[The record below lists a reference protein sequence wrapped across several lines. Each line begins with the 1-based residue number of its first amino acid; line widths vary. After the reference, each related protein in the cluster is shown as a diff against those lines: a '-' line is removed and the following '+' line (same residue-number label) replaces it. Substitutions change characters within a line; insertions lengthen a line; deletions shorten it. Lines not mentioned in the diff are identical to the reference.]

1 MEASRSG
8 GSSQFSAARS
18 AATWK
23 TRRLGD
29 GGEPWLERTGRA
41 PDIRYNFPKVDDLK
55 VLIVADDPLARA
67 GLAAVLT
74 HGTGVTVVGQIERKS
89 ATPSALDVF
98 RPTVVVWDL
107 GWESDSASTEG
118 LEYLSALS
126 DGAIPVVALV
136 SDQRQAVG
144 AWLAGSRGL
153 LLRASP
159 GANLRAAVR
168 AVSQGLMALDP
179 ELSPALLP
187 SVERSG
193 EKPAG
198 PNFNEPI
205 TRELTPRETQVLQL
219 LAEGLPNKVIAARL
233 DISEHTVKFHI
244 NSIMGKLGAQSRTD
258 AVMRATRSGL
268 ILL

>member
-1 MEASRSG
+1 MG
-8 GSSQFSAARS
+8 
-18 AATWK
+18 
-23 TRRLGD
+23 
-29 GGEPWLERTGRA
+29 RTGLA
-41 PDIRYNFPKVDDLK
+41 PDIRYNFLKVDGLK

-74 HGTGVTVVGQIERKS
+74 SGAGVTVVGQIEGKS
-89 ATPSALDVF
+89 AAPSAVDVF

-107 GWESDSASTEG
+107 GWDPVRGLVESPAAG
-118 LEYLSALS
+118 LEQLSALA
-126 DGAIPVVALV
+126 DGAIPIVALV
-136 SDQRQAVG
+136 SDQRQAIG

-153 LLRASP
+153 LLRASL

-179 ELSPALLP
+179 ELSQALLP
-187 SVERSG
+187 ATERSG
-193 EKPAG
+193 ERPAG
-198 PNFNEPI
+198 PEGSELTP
-205 TRELTPRETQVLQL
+205 RELTSRETQVLQL
-219 LAEGLPNKVIAARL
+219 LAEGLPNKVIASQL

>member
-1 MEASRSG
+1 MR
-8 GSSQFSAARS
+8 
-18 AATWK
+18 K
-23 TRRLGD
+23 
-29 GGEPWLERTGRA
+29 TGRT
-41 PDIRYNFPKVDDLK
+41 PDIRYNFLKVNGLK

-74 HGTGVTVVGQIERKS
+74 QGPEVQVVGQMDGKS
-89 ATPSALDVF
+89 ATPSAVEVF

-107 GWESDSASTEG
+107 GWDPVRGLDESPGTE
-118 LEYLSALS
+118 LEKLSALS
-126 DGAIPVVALV
+126 DADFPIIALV
-136 SDQRQAVG
+136 SDERQASS

-153 LLRASP
+153 LLRTSP

-179 ELSPALLP
+179 ELSPALMP
-187 SVERSG
+187 SFDRSAERSG
-193 EKPAG
+193 ERPAVPG
-198 PNFNEPI
+198 GFDPI
-205 TRELTPRETQVLQL
+205 TRELNPRETQVLQL
-219 LAEGLPNKVIAARL
+219 LAEGLPNKVIASQL

>member
-1 MEASRSG
+1 M
-8 GSSQFSAARS
+8 SAARS
-18 AATWK
+18 AGRWR
-23 TRRLGD
+23 TRRSGNS
-29 GGEPWLERTGRA
+29 GEPRSERTGLA
-41 PDIRYNFPKVDDLK
+41 TDIRYNFLNVDDLK

-74 HGTGVTVVGQIERKS
+74 YGAGVIVVGQIEGKS

-107 GWESDSASTEG
+107 GWDPVRGLDESPAAG
-118 LEYLSALS
+118 LEQLSALA
-126 DGAIPVVALV
+126 DGNLPIVALV

-144 AWLAGSRGL
+144 AWLAGSKGL

-159 GANLRAAVR
+159 AANLRAAVR

-179 ELSPALLP
+179 ELSTALLSP
-187 SVERSG
+187 TERSG
-193 EKPAG
+193 GGPAV
-198 PNFNEPI
+198 PEVPELI
-205 TRELTPRETQVLQL
+205 PRELTPRETQVLHL
-219 LAEGLPNKVIAARL
+219 LAEGLPNKVIASQL

>member
-1 MEASRSG
+1 M
-8 GSSQFSAARS
+8 
-18 AATWK
+18 
-23 TRRLGD
+23 
-29 GGEPWLERTGRA
+29 
-41 PDIRYNFPKVDDLK
+41 
-55 VLIVADDPLARA
+55 ADDPLARA

-74 HGTGVTVVGQIERKS
+74 HGAGVTVVGQIEGNS

-107 GWESDSASTEG
+107 GWASASTEG

-126 DGAIPVVALV
+126 DGAIPIVALV
-136 SDQRQAVG
+136 SGQRQAAG
-144 AWLAGSRGL
+144 AWLAGSKGL

-159 GANLRAAVR
+159 GANLRAAVT

-179 ELSPALLP
+179 ELSQALLP
-187 SVERSG
+187 AVDRSG
-193 EKPAG
+193 ERPAG
-198 PNFNEPI
+198 PEFNEP
-205 TRELTPRETQVLQL
+205 TPRELTPRETQVLQL
-219 LAEGLPNKVIAARL
+219 LAEGLPNKVIASQL

>member
-1 MEASRSG
+1 M
-8 GSSQFSAARS
+8 
-18 AATWK
+18 
-23 TRRLGD
+23 D
-29 GGEPWLERTGRA
+29 G
-41 PDIRYNFPKVDDLK
+41 LK
-55 VLIVADDPLARA
+55 ILIVADDPLARA

-74 HGTGVTVVGQIERKS
+74 HGAAVTVVGQIEGNS
-89 ATPSALDVF
+89 ATPSAVDVF

-107 GWESDSASTEG
+107 GWDPVRGIDEGPAAG
-118 LEYLSALS
+118 LEQLSALS
-126 DGAIPVVALV
+126 DGVIPIVALV

-168 AVSQGLMALDP
+168 AVSQGLMVLDP

-187 SVERSG
+187 TAERSG
-193 EKPAG
+193 VRPDG
-198 PNFNEPI
+198 PEGIEPI
-205 TRELTPRETQVLQL
+205 PRELTHRETQVLQL
-219 LAEGLPNKVIAARL
+219 LAEGLPNKVIAAQL

>member
-1 MEASRSG
+1 M
-8 GSSQFSAARS
+8 
-18 AATWK
+18 
-23 TRRLGD
+23 
-29 GGEPWLERTGRA
+29 
-41 PDIRYNFPKVDDLK
+41 
-55 VLIVADDPLARA
+55 ADDPLARA

-74 HGTGVTVVGQIERKS
+74 SGAGVTVVGQIEGKS
-89 ATPSALDVF
+89 AAPSAVDVF

-107 GWESDSASTEG
+107 GWDPVRGLVESPAAG
-118 LEYLSALS
+118 LEQLSALA
-126 DGAIPVVALV
+126 DGAIPIVALV

-153 LLRASP
+153 LLRTSP
-159 GANLRAAVR
+159 GATLRAAVR

-179 ELSPALLP
+179 ELSLALLP
-187 SVERSG
+187 TAERS
-193 EKPAG
+193 AG
-198 PNFNEPI
+198 PEAA
-205 TRELTPRETQVLQL
+205 ELTPRETQVLQL
-219 LAEGLPNKVIAARL
+219 LAEGLPNKVIASQL

>member
-1 MEASRSG
+1 M
-8 GSSQFSAARS
+8 
-18 AATWK
+18 
-23 TRRLGD
+23 
-29 GGEPWLERTGRA
+29 
-41 PDIRYNFPKVDDLK
+41 
-55 VLIVADDPLARA
+55 ADDPLARA

-74 HGTGVTVVGQIERKS
+74 HGAGVTVVGQIEGKS
-89 ATPSALDVF
+89 ASPSAVEVF

-107 GWESDSASTEG
+107 GWETDGGPAAG
-118 LEYLSALS
+118 LEQLSALS
-126 DGAIPVVALV
+126 EGAIPIVTLV
-136 SDQRQAVG
+136 SDQRRAVG

-153 LLRASP
+153 MLRASP

-198 PNFNEPI
+198 PEFSEP
-205 TRELTPRETQVLQL
+205 TPPELTPRETQVLQL
-219 LAEGLPNKVIAARL
+219 LAEGLPNKVIASQL

>member
-1 MEASRSG
+1 MG
-8 GSSQFSAARS
+8 
-18 AATWK
+18 
-23 TRRLGD
+23 
-29 GGEPWLERTGRA
+29 
-41 PDIRYNFPKVDDLK
+41 LK
-55 VLIVADDPLARA
+55 VLIVADDPLARV

-74 HGTGVTVVGQIERKS
+74 HGAGVTVVGQIEGKS
-89 ATPSALDVF
+89 AAPSAVDVF
-98 RPTVVVWDL
+98 RPSVVVWDL
-107 GWESDSASTEG
+107 GWDPVRGLDESPAAG
-118 LEYLSALS
+118 LEQLSALS
-126 DGAIPVVALV
+126 DSNLPIVALV

-159 GANLRAAVR
+159 GATLRASPGATLRAAVR

-179 ELSPALLP
+179 ELSLALLP
-187 SVERSG
+187 TAERS
-193 EKPAG
+193 AG
-198 PNFNEPI
+198 PEAA
-205 TRELTPRETQVLQL
+205 ELTPRETQVLQL
-219 LAEGLPNKVIAARL
+219 LAEGLPNKVIASQL

>member
-1 MEASRSG
+1 MDV
-8 GSSQFSAARS
+8 Q
-18 AATWK
+18 
-23 TRRLGD
+23 
-29 GGEPWLERTGRA
+29 
-41 PDIRYNFPKVDDLK
+41 K

-74 HGTGVTVVGQIERKS
+74 HGASVTVVGQIEGKS
-89 ATPSALDVF
+89 ATPSAVEVF
-98 RPTVVVWDL
+98 RPTVGVWDL
-107 GWESDSASTEG
+107 GWESDWGPAAG
-118 LEYLSALS
+118 LEQLSALS
-126 DGAIPVVALV
+126 EGEIPIVALV
-136 SDQRQAVG
+136 SDKGQAVG

-159 GANLRAAVR
+159 GANLRAAVT

-198 PNFNEPI
+198 PEFNEPT

-219 LAEGLPNKVIAARL
+219 LAEGLPNKVIASQL

>member
-1 MEASRSG
+1 M
-8 GSSQFSAARS
+8 
-18 AATWK
+18 
-23 TRRLGD
+23 
-29 GGEPWLERTGRA
+29 
-41 PDIRYNFPKVDDLK
+41 
-55 VLIVADDPLARA
+55 ADDPLARA
-67 GLAAVLT
+67 GLASVLT
-74 HGTGVTVVGQIERKS
+74 HEAGVTVVGQIVGNS
-89 ATPSALDVF
+89 ATPSAVDVF
-98 RPTVVVWDL
+98 RPTAVVWDL
-107 GWESDSASTEG
+107 GWDRVRGIDESPAAG
-118 LEYLSALS
+118 LEQLSALCE
-126 DGAIPVVALV
+126 GEIPIIARV
-136 SDQRQAVG
+136 SDQRKAAG

-159 GANLRAAVR
+159 GAYLRAAVR

-193 EKPAG
+193 ERPAG
-198 PNFNEPI
+198 PEFNGS
-205 TRELTPRETQVLQL
+205 TARELTPRETQVLQL
-219 LAEGLPNKVIAARL
+219 LAEGLPNKVIASQL

>member
-1 MEASRSG
+1 M
-8 GSSQFSAARS
+8 
-18 AATWK
+18 
-23 TRRLGD
+23 
-29 GGEPWLERTGRA
+29 
-41 PDIRYNFPKVDDLK
+41 
-55 VLIVADDPLARA
+55 ADDPLARA
-67 GLAAVLT
+67 GLAAVLA
-74 HGTGVTVVGQIERKS
+74 HGAGVTVVGQIEGKS
-89 ATPSALDVF
+89 ASPSEVDVF

-107 GWESDSASTEG
+107 GWVPVPGSDENPAAG
-118 LEYLSALS
+118 LEQLSALS
-126 DGAIPVVALV
+126 DGNLPGAIPIVALV

-144 AWLAGSRGL
+144 AWLAGARGL

-179 ELSPALLP
+179 DLSPALLP
-187 SVERSG
+187 PTERSG
-193 EKPAG
+193 DRPAG
-198 PNFNEPI
+198 PEGLERTPREL
-205 TRELTPRETQVLQL
+205 TPRELTPRETQVLQL
-219 LAEGLPNKVIAARL
+219 LAEGLPNKVIASQL

>member
-1 MEASRSG
+1 M
-8 GSSQFSAARS
+8 
-18 AATWK
+18 
-23 TRRLGD
+23 
-29 GGEPWLERTGRA
+29 
-41 PDIRYNFPKVDDLK
+41 
-55 VLIVADDPLARA
+55 ADDPLARA

-74 HGTGVTVVGQIERKS
+74 HGAGITVVGQIDGKS
-89 ATPSALDVF
+89 ADPSAVDVF

-107 GWESDSASTEG
+107 GWETVRGLDEDTG
-118 LEYLSALS
+118 LELLSALS
-126 DGAIPVVALV
+126 DGGIPIVALV
-136 SDQRQAVG
+136 SEQRQATG
-144 AWLAGSRGL
+144 AWVAGSRGL

-159 GANLRAAVR
+159 GAGLRAAVR

-187 SVERSG
+187 TTDRSG
-193 EKPAG
+193 ERPAG
-198 PNFNEPI
+198 PEGPI
-205 TRELTPRETQVLQL
+205 GPEIIDLTPRETQVLQL
-219 LAEGLPNKVIAARL
+219 LAEGSPNKVIASQL

>member
-1 MEASRSG
+1 MA
-8 GSSQFSAARS
+8 
-18 AATWK
+18 
-23 TRRLGD
+23 
-29 GGEPWLERTGRA
+29 
-41 PDIRYNFPKVDDLK
+41 N
-55 VLIVADDPLARA
+55 DPLARA

-74 HGTGVTVVGQIERKS
+74 HGAGVTVVGQIDGKS

-107 GWESDSASTEG
+107 GWEPDWGPASG
-118 LEYLSALS
+118 LEQLSALS
-126 DGAIPVVALV
+126 DGTVPIVTLV

-144 AWLAGSRGL
+144 ALLAGSRGL
-153 LLRASP
+153 MLRASP

-179 ELSPALLP
+179 EVSPALLP

-193 EKPAG
+193 ERPAG
-198 PNFNEPI
+198 PDFYEATP
-205 TRELTPRETQVLQL
+205 RELTPRETQVLQL

-244 NSIMGKLGAQSRTD
+244 HSIMGKLGAQSRTD

>member
-1 MEASRSG
+1 MG
-8 GSSQFSAARS
+8 NVG
-18 AATWK
+18 
-23 TRRLGD
+23 
-29 GGEPWLERTGRA
+29 
-41 PDIRYNFPKVDDLK
+41 LK
-55 VLIVADDPLARA
+55 VLIVADDPLARV

-74 HGTGVTVVGQIERKS
+74 HGAGVTVVGQIEGKS
-89 ATPSALDVF
+89 AAPSAVDVF
-98 RPTVVVWDL
+98 RPSVVVWDL
-107 GWESDSASTEG
+107 GWDPVRGLDESPAAGLEQLSGLSDSN
-118 LEYLSALS
+118 LP
-126 DGAIPVVALV
+126 IVALV

-159 GANLRAAVR
+159 GATLRAAVR

-179 ELSPALLP
+179 ELSLALLP
-187 SVERSG
+187 TAERS
-193 EKPAG
+193 AG
-198 PNFNEPI
+198 PEAA
-205 TRELTPRETQVLQL
+205 ELTPRETQVLQL
-219 LAEGLPNKVIAARL
+219 LAEGLPNKVIASQL

>member
-1 MEASRSG
+1 MG
-8 GSSQFSAARS
+8 NVG
-18 AATWK
+18 
-23 TRRLGD
+23 
-29 GGEPWLERTGRA
+29 
-41 PDIRYNFPKVDDLK
+41 LK
-55 VLIVADDPLARA
+55 VLIVADDPLARV

-74 HGTGVTVVGQIERKS
+74 HGAGVTVVGQIEGKS
-89 ATPSALDVF
+89 AAPSAVDVF
-98 RPTVVVWDL
+98 RPSVVVWDL
-107 GWESDSASTEG
+107 GWDPVRGLDESPAAG
-118 LEYLSALS
+118 LEQLSALS
-126 DGAIPVVALV
+126 DSNLPIVALV

-159 GANLRAAVR
+159 GATLRAAVR

-179 ELSPALLP
+179 ELSLALLP
-187 SVERSG
+187 TAERS
-193 EKPAG
+193 AG
-198 PNFNEPI
+198 PEAA
-205 TRELTPRETQVLQL
+205 ELTPRETQVLQL
-219 LAEGLPNKVIAARL
+219 LAEGLPNKVIASQL

>member
-1 MEASRSG
+1 M
-8 GSSQFSAARS
+8 
-18 AATWK
+18 
-23 TRRLGD
+23 
-29 GGEPWLERTGRA
+29 
-41 PDIRYNFPKVDDLK
+41 
-55 VLIVADDPLARA
+55 ADDPLARA

-74 HGTGVTVVGQIERKS
+74 HGAGVTVVGQIEGKS
-89 ATPSALDVF
+89 ATASAVEVF

-107 GWESDSASTEG
+107 GWETDWGPAAG
-118 LEYLSALS
+118 LEQLSVLS
-126 DGAIPVVALV
+126 EGAIPIVALV
-136 SDQRQAVG
+136 SDKGQAVG
-144 AWLAGSRGL
+144 AWRAGCRGL

-159 GANLRAAVR
+159 GADLRAAVR

-187 SVERSG
+187 PVERSG
-193 EKPAG
+193 ERPPG
-198 PNFNEPI
+198 PEFNEPT

-219 LAEGLPNKVIAARL
+219 LAEGLPNKVIASQL

>member
-1 MEASRSG
+1 M
-8 GSSQFSAARS
+8 
-18 AATWK
+18 
-23 TRRLGD
+23 
-29 GGEPWLERTGRA
+29 
-41 PDIRYNFPKVDDLK
+41 DDLK

-67 GLAAVLT
+67 GLAAALT
-74 HGTGVTVVGQIERKS
+74 HGAGVTVVGQIEGKS
-89 ATPSALDVF
+89 ATPSAVDVF

-107 GWESDSASTEG
+107 GWESDGGPAAG
-118 LEYLSALS
+118 LEQLSALS
-126 DGAIPVVALV
+126 EGAIPIVTLV

-159 GANLRAAVR
+159 GASLRAAVR

-179 ELSPALLP
+179 ELSPSLLP
-187 SVERSG
+187 AAGR
-193 EKPAG
+193 PAG
-198 PNFNEPI
+198 PEGSDPI
-205 TRELTPRETQVLQL
+205 PRELSPRETQVLQL
-219 LAEGLPNKVIAARL
+219 LAEGSPNKVIASQL

>member
-1 MEASRSG
+1 
-8 GSSQFSAARS
+8 
-18 AATWK
+18 
-23 TRRLGD
+23 
-29 GGEPWLERTGRA
+29 
-41 PDIRYNFPKVDDLK
+41 
-55 VLIVADDPLARA
+55 VANDPLARA

-74 HGTGVTVVGQIERKS
+74 HGAGVTVVGQIEGKS
-89 ATPSALDVF
+89 ASPSAVEVF

-107 GWESDSASTEG
+107 GWESDGGPAAG
-118 LEYLSALS
+118 LEQLSALS
-126 DGAIPVVALV
+126 EGAIPIVALV

-144 AWLAGSRGL
+144 AWLAGSKGL

-159 GANLRAAVR
+159 GANLRAAVT

-179 ELSPALLP
+179 ELSPSLLP

-193 EKPAG
+193 EKPVG
-198 PNFNEPI
+198 PEFSDPI
-205 TRELTPRETQVLQL
+205 PRELTPRETQVLQL
-219 LAEGLPNKVIAARL
+219 LAEGLPNKVIASQL

>member
-1 MEASRSG
+1 V
-8 GSSQFSAARS
+8 
-18 AATWK
+18 
-23 TRRLGD
+23 D
-29 GGEPWLERTGRA
+29 G
-41 PDIRYNFPKVDDLK
+41 LK

-74 HGTGVTVVGQIERKS
+74 QGAAVTVVGQIEGNS
-89 ATPSALDVF
+89 ATPSAVDVF
-98 RPTVVVWDL
+98 RPTVVLWDL
-107 GWESDSASTEG
+107 GWDPVRGIDEGPAAG
-118 LEYLSALS
+118 LEQLSALS
-126 DGAIPVVALV
+126 DGAIPIVALV

-168 AVSQGLMALDP
+168 AVSQGLMVLDP

-187 SVERSG
+187 TAERSG
-193 EKPAG
+193 VRPDG
-198 PNFNEPI
+198 PEGIEPI
-205 TRELTPRETQVLQL
+205 PRELTPRETQVLQL
-219 LAEGLPNKVIAARL
+219 LAEGLPNKVIAAQL

>member
-1 MEASRSG
+1 M
-8 GSSQFSAARS
+8 
-18 AATWK
+18 
-23 TRRLGD
+23 
-29 GGEPWLERTGRA
+29 
-41 PDIRYNFPKVDDLK
+41 
-55 VLIVADDPLARA
+55 ADDPLARA

-74 HGTGVTVVGQIERKS
+74 HGASVTVVGQIEGKS
-89 ATPSALDVF
+89 ATPSAVKVF

-107 GWESDSASTEG
+107 GWESDWGPAAR
-118 LEYLSALS
+118 LEQLSALS
-126 DGAIPVVALV
+126 EGEIPIVALV
-136 SDQRQAVG
+136 SDKGQAVG

-153 LLRASP
+153 MLRASP

-179 ELSPALLP
+179 ELSQALLP
-187 SVERSG
+187 ATERSG
-193 EKPAG
+193 ERPAG
-198 PNFNEPI
+198 PEGSELTP
-205 TRELTPRETQVLQL
+205 RELTSRETQVLQL
-219 LAEGLPNKVIAARL
+219 LAEGLPNKVIASQL

>member
-1 MEASRSG
+1 M
-8 GSSQFSAARS
+8 
-18 AATWK
+18 
-23 TRRLGD
+23 
-29 GGEPWLERTGRA
+29 
-41 PDIRYNFPKVDDLK
+41 
-55 VLIVADDPLARA
+55 IVADDPLARA

-74 HGTGVTVVGQIERKS
+74 HGAAVTVVGQIEGNS
-89 ATPSALDVF
+89 ATPSAVDVF

-107 GWESDSASTEG
+107 GWDPVRGIDKGPAAG
-118 LEYLSALS
+118 LEQLSALS
-126 DGAIPVVALV
+126 DGAIPIVALV

-168 AVSQGLMALDP
+168 AVSQGLMVLDP

-187 SVERSG
+187 TAERSG
-193 EKPAG
+193 VRPDG
-198 PNFNEPI
+198 PEDIEPI
-205 TRELTPRETQVLQL
+205 PRELTPRETQVLQL
-219 LAEGLPNKVIAARL
+219 LAEGLPNKVIAAQL

>member
-1 MEASRSG
+1 M
-8 GSSQFSAARS
+8 
-18 AATWK
+18 
-23 TRRLGD
+23 
-29 GGEPWLERTGRA
+29 
-41 PDIRYNFPKVDDLK
+41 
-55 VLIVADDPLARA
+55 ADDPLARA

-74 HGTGVTVVGQIERKS
+74 HGAGVTVVGQIEGKS
-89 ATPSALDVF
+89 ATPSAVDVF

-107 GWESDSASTEG
+107 GWESDGGPAAG
-118 LEYLSALS
+118 LEQLSALS
-126 DGAIPVVALV
+126 EGAIPTVALV
-136 SDQRQAVG
+136 SDKGQAVG

-153 LLRASP
+153 MLRASP

-179 ELSPALLP
+179 ELGPALMP
-187 SVERSG
+187 IAERSG
-193 EKPAG
+193 ERPASPEAG
-198 PNFNEPI
+198 EP
-205 TRELTPRETQVLQL
+205 TPRELTTRETQVLQL
-219 LAEGLPNKVIAARL
+219 LAEGLPNKVIASQL

>member
-1 MEASRSG
+1 MG
-8 GSSQFSAARS
+8 NVG
-18 AATWK
+18 
-23 TRRLGD
+23 
-29 GGEPWLERTGRA
+29 
-41 PDIRYNFPKVDDLK
+41 LK
-55 VLIVADDPLARA
+55 VLRVADDPLARV

-74 HGTGVTVVGQIERKS
+74 HGAGVTVVGQIEGKS
-89 ATPSALDVF
+89 AAPSAVDVF
-98 RPTVVVWDL
+98 RPSVVVWDL
-107 GWESDSASTEG
+107 GWDPVRGLDESPAAG
-118 LEYLSALS
+118 LEQLSALS
-126 DGAIPVVALV
+126 DSNLPIVALV

-159 GANLRAAVR
+159 GATLRAAVR

-179 ELSPALLP
+179 ELSLALLP
-187 SVERSG
+187 TAERS
-193 EKPAG
+193 AG
-198 PNFNEPI
+198 PEAA
-205 TRELTPRETQVLQL
+205 ELTPRETQVLQL
-219 LAEGLPNKVIAARL
+219 LAEGLPNKVIASQL

>member
-1 MEASRSG
+1 MDV
-8 GSSQFSAARS
+8 Q
-18 AATWK
+18 
-23 TRRLGD
+23 
-29 GGEPWLERTGRA
+29 
-41 PDIRYNFPKVDDLK
+41 K

-74 HGTGVTVVGQIERKS
+74 HGASVTVVGQIEGKS
-89 ATPSALDVF
+89 ATPSAVEVF

-107 GWESDSASTEG
+107 GWETDWGPAAG
-118 LEYLSALS
+118 LEQLSALS
-126 DGAIPVVALV
+126 KGAIPIVTLV

-168 AVSQGLMALDP
+168 AVSQGLMALDS
-179 ELSPALLP
+179 ELSPALMP
-187 SVERSG
+187 SLERSGYRSAERSG
-193 EKPAG
+193 ERPAG
-198 PNFNEPI
+198 PEAGELTPREL
-205 TRELTPRETQVLQL
+205 TPRELTPRETQVLQL
-219 LAEGLPNKVIAARL
+219 LAEGLPNKVIASQL

>member
-1 MEASRSG
+1 M
-8 GSSQFSAARS
+8 
-18 AATWK
+18 
-23 TRRLGD
+23 
-29 GGEPWLERTGRA
+29 
-41 PDIRYNFPKVDDLK
+41 
-55 VLIVADDPLARA
+55 ADDPLARA
-67 GLAAVLT
+67 GLSNLLT
-74 HGTGVTVVGQIERKS
+74 DGASVTVVGQMDGKS
-89 ATPSALDVF
+89 ATPSAVDVF

-107 GWESDSASTEG
+107 GWDPVRGLDEGPASG
-118 LEYLSALS
+118 LERLSALC
-126 DGAIPVVALV
+126 DGDIPIVTLV
-136 SDQRQAVG
+136 SGQRQAVA

-159 GANLRAAVR
+159 AANLRAAVR
-168 AVSQGLMALDP
+168 AVSQGLMVLDP

-187 SVERSG
+187 TAERPAG
-193 EKPAG
+193 LEVPAG
-198 PNFNEPI
+198 PEIHEPT

-219 LAEGLPNKVIAARL
+219 LAEGLPNKVMASQL

>member
-1 MEASRSG
+1 M
-8 GSSQFSAARS
+8 
-18 AATWK
+18 
-23 TRRLGD
+23 
-29 GGEPWLERTGRA
+29 
-41 PDIRYNFPKVDDLK
+41 DDLK

-67 GLAAVLT
+67 GLAAALT
-74 HGTGVTVVGQIERKS
+74 HGAGVTVVGQIEGKS
-89 ATPSALDVF
+89 ATPSALEVF

-107 GWESDSASTEG
+107 GWESDGGPAAG
-118 LEYLSALS
+118 LEQLSALS
-126 DGAIPVVALV
+126 EGAIPIVALV

-159 GANLRAAVR
+159 GANLRAAVT
-168 AVSQGLMALDP
+168 AVSQGLMTLDP

-198 PNFNEPI
+198 PEFSEPT

-219 LAEGLPNKVIAARL
+219 LAEGLPNKVIASQL

>member
-1 MEASRSG
+1 MA
-8 GSSQFSAARS
+8 
-18 AATWK
+18 
-23 TRRLGD
+23 
-29 GGEPWLERTGRA
+29 
-41 PDIRYNFPKVDDLK
+41 N
-55 VLIVADDPLARA
+55 DPLARA

-74 HGTGVTVVGQIERKS
+74 HGAGVTVVGQIDGKS

-107 GWESDSASTEG
+107 GLEPDWGPNSG
-118 LEYLSALS
+118 LEQLSALS
-126 DGAIPVVALV
+126 DGTVPIVTLV

-153 LLRASP
+153 MLRASP

-179 ELSPALLP
+179 EVSPALLP
-187 SVERSG
+187 SVESSG

-198 PNFNEPI
+198 PEFNEP
-205 TRELTPRETQVLQL
+205 TPSGLTPRETQVLQL
-219 LAEGLPNKVIAARL
+219 LAEGLPNKVIASQL